1 MDKYSKEIIR
11 MLGYVAG
18 FGAIAVGL
26 YLVSQHEVKARYD
39 REKEREH
46 KNVVVDIKEDTNNK
60 TTDILM
66 RDVETDVERGVISD
80 LDNSDFGKY
89 LRAGDTVIIA
99 TSPSQYNHAI
109 LSSSS
114 AKLLYNQ
121 DSIRAR
127 QEREKLQKYKE
138 NFVKQRQR

>member
-1 MDKYSKEIIR
+1 MNKYSKEIIR

-46 KNVVVDIKEDTNNK
+46 KNVVVDIKENTKDFS
-60 TTDILM
+60 TDILL
-66 RDVETDVERGVISD
+66 RDVKTGAERGFQVYG
-80 LDNSDFGKY
+80 DNDARSLHKY
-89 LRAGDTVIIA
+89 LYVGDTVSIYSRLYDNKA
-99 TSPSQYNHAI
+99 L
-109 LSSSS
+109 LSSGTDR
-114 AKLLYNQ
+114 LVFNQ

-138 NFVKQRQR
+138 NFVKQR

>member
-46 KNVVVDIKEDTNNK
+46 KNVVVDIKENTK
-60 TTDILM
+60 VFSTDILL
-66 RDVETDVERGVISD
+66 RDVKTGAERGFQAYG
-80 LDNSDFGKY
+80 DNDARSLHKY
-89 LRAGDTVIIA
+89 LYVGDTVSIYSRLYDNKA
-99 TSPSQYNHAI
+99 L
-109 LSSSS
+109 LSSGTGR
-114 AKLLYNQ
+114 LVFNQ

-138 NFVKQRQR
+138 NFVKQR